1 MAGTTKKEVRA
12 SDLSNG
18 KRIFLLI
25 LVSMGSSII
34 YTPLYLKNVFYDQL
48 MKATGATN
56 AQLGLM
62 VTAYAI
68 TATICYLPSGIV
80 ADKFHVRTLGWVGFG
95 TTALL
100 TFWYAFLPSIT
111 TLYIIFVGMGV
122 TTILIWWGI
131 RYKLIRLISEESE
144 YSRNIGVS
152 YGVYGAAGLIL
163 NFINVGILS
172 YFNVG
177 EKIGVQVLLF
187 FLGAVILVLGILS
200 FIFIPRFEGEITS
213 KSSFDF
219 SMVAKALKSPVI
231 WLAAGSMFFVYFFY
245 TGVNYTTPYLTDA
258 LGASVAVVSV
268 VGIIRSYG
276 VTLISGPVFGFFS
289 SAAKSPSKIIIGGSL
304 VVVVGLLVLI
314 FLPFNASVVV
324 FAAIIAILLGFISNG
339 VFGIMSGQLTEGKV
353 PLTIFGTASG
363 LLSVVGFLPDTFS
376 STWFGSLMDAN
387 GKNAYPQIFWI
398 LAGAAVLAAA
408 FAAILLV
415 YIKKNKT
422 RLEAEAD
429 AAAAEAEAAEKA
441 RAAVSA

>member
-1 MAGTTKKEVRA
+1 MATSAQKEVRA

-80 ADKFHVRTLGWVGFG
+80 ADKFRVRTLGWVGFV

-111 TLYIIFVGMGV
+111 TLYVIFVGMGV
-122 TTILIWWGI
+122 TSILIWWGI
-131 RYKLIRLISEESE
+131 RFKLIRLISEESE

-163 NFINVGILS
+163 NFINIGILS
-172 YFNVG
+172 YFNAG

-187 FLGAVILVLGILS
+187 FLGAIILILGILS
-200 FIFIPRFEGEITS
+200 FIFIPKFEGEITS
-213 KSSFDF
+213 ESSFDF
-219 SMVAKALKSPVI
+219 SMVGKALKSPVI
-231 WLAAGSMFFVYFFY
+231 WLAAGAMFFVYFFY
-245 TGVNYTTPYLTDA
+245 TGVNYTTPYLTEA
-258 LGASVAVVSV
+258 LGASVGIVSV
-268 VGIIRSYG
+268 VGVIRSYG
-276 VTLISGPVFGFFS
+276 VTLISGPIFGFFS
-289 SAAKSPSKIIIGGSL
+289 NAAKSPSKVIIGGSL
-304 VVVVGLLVLI
+304 VVVVGLVVLI
-314 FLPFNASVVV
+314 FLPANASVVV
-324 FAAIIAILLGFISNG
+324 LAAIIAILLGFISNG
-339 VFGIMSGQLTEGKV
+339 VFGIMSGQLTEGRV
-353 PLTIFGTASG
+353 PLNIFGTATG

-376 STWFGSLMDAN
+376 STWFGSLMDSN
-387 GKNAYPQIFWI
+387 GKDAYPQIFWI
-398 LAGAAVLAAA
+398 LAGAAVLAAG
-408 FAAILLV
+408 FAAALLV
-415 YIKKNKT
+415 YVKKNKT
-422 RLEAEAD
+422 KLDEVAD
-429 AAAAEAEAAEKA
+429 AAEAEAEAKA
-441 RAAVSA
+441 AAAAVTA

>member
-1 MAGTTKKEVRA
+1 MATSAQKEVRA

-80 ADKFHVRTLGWVGFG
+80 ADKFRVRTLGWVGFV

-111 TLYIIFVGMGV
+111 TLYIIFVGMGI
-122 TTILIWWGI
+122 TSILIWWGI
-131 RYKLIRLISEESE
+131 RFKLIRLISEESE

-163 NFINVGILS
+163 NFINIGILS
-172 YFNVG
+172 YFNAG

-187 FLGAVILVLGILS
+187 FLGAIILILGILS
-200 FIFIPRFEGEITS
+200 FIFIPKFEGEITS
-213 KSSFDF
+213 ESSFDF
-219 SMVAKALKSPVI
+219 SMVGKALKSPVI
-231 WLAAGSMFFVYFFY
+231 WLAAGAMFFVYFFY
-245 TGVNYTTPYLTDA
+245 TGVNYTTPYLTEA
-258 LGASVAVVSV
+258 LGASVGIVSV
-268 VGIIRSYG
+268 VGVIRSYG
-276 VTLISGPVFGFFS
+276 VTLISGPIFGFFS
-289 SAAKSPSKIIIGGSL
+289 NAAKSPSKVIIGGSL
-304 VVVVGLLVLI
+304 VVVVGLVVLI
-314 FLPFNASVVV
+314 FLPASSSVVV
-324 FAAIIAILLGFISNG
+324 LAAIIAILLGFISNG
-339 VFGIMSGQLTEGKV
+339 VFGIMSGQLTEGRV
-353 PLTIFGTASG
+353 PLNIFGTATG

-376 STWFGSLMDAN
+376 STWFGSLMDSN
-387 GKNAYPQIFWI
+387 GKDAYPQIFWI
-398 LAGAAVLAAA
+398 LAGAAVLAAG
-408 FAAILLV
+408 FAAALLV
-415 YIKKNKT
+415 YVKKNKT
-422 RLEAEAD
+422 KLDEVAD
-429 AAAAEAEAAEKA
+429 AAEAEAEAKA
-441 RAAVSA
+441 AAAAVTA